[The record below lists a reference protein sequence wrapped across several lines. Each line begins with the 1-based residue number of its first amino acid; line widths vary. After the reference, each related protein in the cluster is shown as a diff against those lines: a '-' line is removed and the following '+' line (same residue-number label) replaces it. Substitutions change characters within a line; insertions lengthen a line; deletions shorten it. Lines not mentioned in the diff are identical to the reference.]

1 MILDRMLAYC
11 DDIEFGF
18 INSCKWAK
26 LAVARFRRDLDRQND
41 DDFAFVFD
49 EEKANRAIKFCQMFP
64 HIKGPLASQKL
75 GFEPWQLF
83 IVGNLFGWVRKE
95 TGYRRFRQA
104 YTEVARGNGKT
115 AMTAPIGL
123 YGLTADNEGGAEIYT
138 AASGREQATLLWGTA
153 KEMTRKCPE
162 FMKKFGVEPMA
173 HRIIQDESSSYFRA
187 VASDAAAIDG
197 FNVHMALVDELHAH
211 KTRDVYDALETG
223 LGKRPQ
229 SMIWSITT
237 AGTNLSGICYEVHSY
252 VKQVLEQVHEDDA
265 FFGIIYTLDEGDDWT
280 DEKNWVKS
288 NPNWEVSVE
297 PNMLKS
303 LCQKAMQT
311 PQAQNNFKTKH
322 LNVWCNADNAWMDL
336 EKYDLCMQT
345 EKTLDD
351 FEGQPCF
358 IGLDLSSKVDVTAKV
373 YLFPVEEGN
382 ELVYYSFEKYYLPE
396 AAILESRNSQYSG
409 WEIDGWMEKTFGDM
423 IDASYIRDSIVEDC
437 EKYDVRDIAY
447 DPWQATQ
454 MALEL
459 DARGLPVIEVRA
471 TVANF
476 SEPMKDIDAMIRS
489 QKWRHNGNPVT
500 KWMFSNVVCKYDAK
514 DNIYPRKL
522 KNEQKIDGPV
532 AAIMA
537 LARANHH
544 REEGAVYTADRG
556 FLII

>member
-1 MILDRMLAYC
+1 MIINQMLAYC
-11 DDIEFGF
+11 DDIELGM
-18 INSCKWAK
+18 INSCKWVK
-26 LAVARFRRDLDRQND
+26 LAVARFRRDLERENTPG
-41 DDFAFVFD
+41 FPFKFD
-49 EEKANRAIKFCQMFP
+49 EAKAQRAIKFCQMFP
-64 HIKGPLASQKL
+64 HIKGPLAGERL
-75 GFEPWQLF
+75 TYEPWQVF
-83 IVGNLFGWVRKE
+83 IVGNLFGWVRVD
-95 TGYRRFRQA
+95 TGFRRFRQA

-123 YGLTADNEGGAEIYT
+123 FGLTADNEGGAEIYT

-162 FMKKFGVEPMA
+162 FMEMFGVEPMA
-173 HRIIQDESSSYFRA
+173 HRIIQDASSSYFKA

-211 KTRDVYDALETG
+211 KTREVYDALETG

-229 SMIWSITT
+229 SLIWSITT
-237 AGTNLSGICYEVHSY
+237 AGTNLAGICYEVHTY
-252 VKQVLEQVHEDDA
+252 VKQVLEGVHDDES

-280 DEKNWVKS
+280 DQENWVKS

-336 EKYDLCMQT
+336 EKYDACKQT

-351 FEGQPCF
+351 FEGMPCF
-358 IGLDLSSKVDVTAKV
+358 IGLDLSSKVDITAKV
-373 YLFPVEEGN
+373 YLFPYEVDGE
-382 ELVYYSFEKYYLPE
+382 YFIYSFEKYFLPE
-396 AAILESRNSQYSG
+396 AAILESRNSQYEG
-409 WEIDGWMEKTFGDM
+409 WEIDGWIEKTFGDM
-423 IDASYIRDSIVEDC
+423 IDAGYIRDTIIEDC
-437 EKYDVRDIAY
+437 EKFDVRDIAY

-459 DARGLPVIEVRA
+459 DAQGLPVIEVRA
-471 TVANF
+471 NTGNF
-476 SEPMKDIDAMIRS
+476 SEPMKDIDAMVRAR
-489 QKWRHNGNPVT
+489 KFLHNGNPVT
-500 KWMFSNVVCKYDAK
+500 KWMYSNVVCKYDNK

-522 KNEQKIDGPV
+522 KPENKIDGPV

-537 LARANHH
+537 KARENHH
-544 REEGAVYTADRG
+544 REEGAVYTGDRG
-556 FLII
+556 FIII